1 MKTYKISL
9 AIFRRVLDFGIVV
22 YLLIIPIILIT
33 AGFELSILG
42 ISIRAT
48 NLYTPMKIL
57 IPLILTRL
65 LITIRV
71 KDFLLLL
78 SSMILSL
85 FVVEIVIRIW
95 NLALSGP
102 EMGQIHRA
110 SRIFR
115 WELVPASFGIGGAGE
130 SYNIISAGF
139 RDTENE
145 L

>member
-1 MKTYKISL
+1 MKTYKISF

-33 AGFELSILG
+33 AGFELHILG

-65 LITIRV
+65 LITFRV

-78 SSMILSL
+78 SSQ
-85 FVVEIVIRIW
+85 VK
-95 NLALSGP
+95 
-102 EMGQIHRA
+102 
-110 SRIFR
+110 
-115 WELVPASFGIGGAGE
+115 
-130 SYNIISAGF
+130 NIIKDWGRVSNC
-139 RDTENE
+139 E
-145 L
+145 

>member
-1 MKTYKISL
+1 MKTYKISF

-33 AGFELSILG
+33 AGLELHILG

-65 LITIRV
+65 LITFRV

-95 NLALSGP
+95 NLALPRP

-110 SRIFR
+110 PRIFG
-115 WELVPASFGIGGAGE
+115 WELVPASFGIKGAGE
-130 SYNIISAGF
+130 SYKIISAGF
-139 RDTENE
+139 QDTEHE